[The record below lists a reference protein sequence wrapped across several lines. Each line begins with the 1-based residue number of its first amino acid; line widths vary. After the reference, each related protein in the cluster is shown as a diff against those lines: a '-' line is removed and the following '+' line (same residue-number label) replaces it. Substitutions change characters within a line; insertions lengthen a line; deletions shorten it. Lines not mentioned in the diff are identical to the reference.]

1 MPAELRAGALY
12 MVVVFAVGAL
22 FGPVRELVL
31 APMLGPGAAIAIEAV
46 PLLLAMAWAAPWA
59 ARRFAVP
66 PTPRA
71 RLLMGLGAVLLLV
84 LAETALD
91 ALLRG
96 RGPGM
101 WLERALTGHGRI
113 GLALMAAFA
122 VMPLLLRRRA

>member
-12 MVVVFAVGAL
+12 FAVIFAIGAL
-22 FGPVRELVL
+22 LGPVRELAL
-31 APMLGPGAAIAIEAV
+31 APVLGPGVAIGIEAV

-66 PTPRA
+66 PLPRP
-71 RLLMGLGAVLLLV
+71 RLGMGLSALLLLV

-96 RGPGM
+96 RGPGL
-101 WLERALTGHGRI
+101 WLERARTAEGRT

-122 VMPLLLRRRA
+122 IMPLLLRRRP